1 MRKHVEIYTDGACSG
16 NPGPGGY
23 GVILMY
29 GSLKRELSGGEKQT
43 TNNRMEL
50 SGVIR
55 GLSALREPCTVD
67 LYTDSQYVVLF
78 FRFNQPPEL
87 VHRDAGGDFAQ
98 DVLARLQRGNRLRHM
113 ALHRCRNDDCID
125 VGFQHIVKHAI
136 AMFDLEF
143 IGNMV
148 HAFFV
153 QIADSRHLDIFQF
166 TKPRQGRLCSC
177 SDNADFDHMRFSF
190 LRVRA

>member
-1 MRKHVEIYTDGACSG
+1 MGRIEGAALAELPVCP
-16 NPGPGGY
+16 PGALP
-23 GVILMY
+23 
-29 GSLKRELSGGEKQT
+29 
-43 TNNRMEL
+43 
-50 SGVIR
+50 IR
-55 GLSALREPCTVD
+55 VDRQIRHIVQVLALRIKRRAEFAGIAQA
-67 LYTDSQYVVLF
+67 LHQLNLRRIYVVFRHHVRLAVLF